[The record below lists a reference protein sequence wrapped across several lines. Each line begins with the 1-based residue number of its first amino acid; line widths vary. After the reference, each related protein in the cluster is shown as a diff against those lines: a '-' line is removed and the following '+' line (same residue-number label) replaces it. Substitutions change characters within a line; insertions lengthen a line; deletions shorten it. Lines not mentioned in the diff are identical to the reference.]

1 MSSFLSSTEFLLF
14 YIILN
19 VVLLI
24 LNIVFFISR
33 KREKPATKLKIVIIT
48 LLGIAILIFA
58 LTSLPFLKITSE
70 AVNTPN
76 RALSSNV
83 FLILLCCST
92 LLFIYSIHHSDDD
105 IIKLEK
111 PSFFKARKGKVKI
124 GKIVENGHKEGK
136 FSLSLEDL
144 EKHMFVCG
152 ATGTGKSN
160 FLQYFLMNFTKR
172 YKIPFLL
179 VEFKGEYHFLQRK
192 IEDLIIIRPGE
203 NFSINI
209 FNPGGSLPEVHAE
222 RIFDILKSG
231 KFLDDNAEFSPQ
243 MEKVLVE
250 ILTKVCQNKK
260 FQSWQGFYDY
270 CKGYAKNK
278 KNEIPMLSQTL
289 ISITNRIRRFSLGS
303 LKALFDTEH
312 KIKTEILFQR
322 NILIDLSSI
331 IRLGG
336 EKEDALF
343 FLNMILKYLWDKN
356 LTRGAYN
363 FQGIKHITIIEDV
376 QYFAPKDLTRKN
388 KLTTYLEDIALLQRG
403 TGECLISLATHPDI
417 SEEILANCGVLVC
430 FKTYVAKE
438 FLCKLLNLD
447 GEHEDYLSILEKG
460 QCIVRVN
467 SIKRPFLL
475 KVPFIPREWLTVSEI
490 KNNNDSVLE
499 KLNNLNK
506 KNSEIPD
513 KKKKHF
519 FRYFTNK
526 SAHILKKIKNLNIRN
541 MTNNNSENKEL
552 DKELK
557 FITNKE
563 ADGVPDITSS
573 LNKNFDKKEIVEPVF
588 YDTKDDFDKL
598 KEYIEYL
605 YEKQEKRKKSLVK
618 D

>member
-1 MSSFLSSTEFLLF
+1 MLISNEFLLLF
-14 YIILN
+14 LALN
-19 VVLLI
+19 LVILI
-24 LNIVFFISR
+24 LNIIFFIFR
-33 KREKPATKLKIVIIT
+33 KREISANKIKLI
-48 LLGIAILIFA
+48 
-58 LTSLPFLKITSE
+58 
-70 AVNTPN
+70 
-76 RALSSNV
+76 NV
-83 FLILLCCST
+83 FLLGVGFLIFSLTAPPFLVITTESLNYSREVLFSYIFLSLLCGST
-92 LLFIYSIHHSDDD
+92 GLFFYSIYHADNNRVD
-105 IIKLEK
+105 LEK
-111 PSFFKARKGKVKI
+111 PSFFKSKKGKVRI
-124 GKIVENGHKEGK
+124 GTIIERGRIKHK

-144 EKHMFVCG
+144 EKHMFICG

-160 FLQYFLMNFTKR
+160 FLQHFLINFTQC

-179 VEFKGEYHFLQRK
+179 VEFKGEYHFLQRR
-192 IEDLIIIRPGE
+192 IEDLLIIRPGE

-209 FNPGGSLPEVHAE
+209 FNPGDSLPEVHAE

-231 KFLDDNAEFSPQ
+231 KFLDENAEFSPQ

-278 KNEIPMLSQTL
+278 KDEIPMLSQTL

-312 KIKTEILFQR
+312 KIKTENLFQR

-356 LTRGAYN
+356 LTRGAFN
-363 FQGIKHITIIEDV
+363 FQGIKHITIVEDT

-417 SEEILANCGVLVC
+417 SEEILANCGVLIC
-430 FKTYVAKE
+430 FKTHMEKE

-447 GEHEDYLSILEKG
+447 VKHEDYLSILKKG

-467 SIKRPFLL
+467 SIERPFLL
-475 KVPFIPREWLTVSEI
+475 KVPYIPREWLTISEI
-490 KNNNDSVLE
+490 NENNALALENYEGSNSKNIEKQKKKNKSFLKNNYQKGAVFLSRVRNKDSSIM
-499 KLNNLNK
+499 K
-506 KNSEIPD
+506 
-513 KKKKHF
+513 
-519 FRYFTNK
+519 
-526 SAHILKKIKNLNIRN
+526 NIRN
-541 MTNNNSENKEL
+541 KKQKQDYNDRWEEEFLNFYDDKEIPESIQESEESYEKLRKYL
-552 DKELK
+552 DK
-557 FITNKE
+557 
-563 ADGVPDITSS
+563 
-573 LNKNFDKKEIVEPVF
+573 
-588 YDTKDDFDKL
+588 
-598 KEYIEYL
+598 L
-605 YEKQEKRKKSLVK
+605 YEKQEKSKKISM
-618 D
+618 